1 VKRLTL
7 MRHADAQW
15 KDPEVADFARPLNR
29 RGHAEAEA
37 MARRLIELAL
47 IPDLIV
53 TSSARRAAQTAE
65 IILQE
70 LSLLPRTIR
79 YEEALY
85 LGGAQDILKGV
96 RNIGPRVL
104 HLMIIGHN
112 PGISEAAHLLVPD
125 REMEGLS
132 TASIRYQVAARP
144 VGEQYSATWEEILYA
159 ARTNAL
165 ETSLSL
171 KALP

>member
-1 VKRLTL
+1 MKRLTL

-29 RGHAEAEA
+29 RGHSEAEL
-37 MARRLIELAL
+37 MARRLTELTL

-53 TSSARRAAQTAE
+53 TSSARRAAQTGE
-65 IILQE
+65 IITNE

-85 LGGAQDILKGV
+85 LGGAQDILKLV
-96 RNIGPRVL
+96 RTIGPRVS
-104 HLMIIGHN
+104 HLMIIGHY

-132 TASIRYQVAARP
+132 TAALCSITFDIEQWSAVAPSVVREAMNEGP
-144 VGEQYSATWEEILYA
+144 PSPSGLF
-159 ARTNAL
+159 
-165 ETSLSL
+165 SLF
-171 KALP
+171 A

>member
-1 VKRLTL
+1 MKRLTL

-29 RGHAEAEA
+29 RGHSEAES

-65 IILQE
+65 IMLHE

-85 LGGAQDILKGV
+85 LGGAQDILKLV
-96 RNIGPRVL
+96 RDIGPRVS

-112 PGISEAAHLLVPD
+112 PGISEAAHVLVPS
-125 REMEGLS
+125 REMGGLS
-132 TASIRYQVAARP
+132 PAALCTITFDIEQWSAVEPSTARDSMY
-144 VGEQYSATWEEILYA
+144 
-159 ARTNAL
+159 
-165 ETSLSL
+165 ETPPSPSGLFSLF
-171 KALP
+171 A

>member
-29 RGHAEAEA
+29 RGHTEAES
-37 MARRLIELAL
+37 MGRRLIELAL

-65 IILQE
+65 ILVHE
-70 LSLLPRTIR
+70 LSLLPRSIR

-85 LGGAQDILKGV
+85 LGGAQDILKLV
-96 RNIGPRVL
+96 RTIGPRVS
-104 HLMIIGHN
+104 HLMIIAHN

-125 REMEGLS
+125 REMGGLS
-132 TASIRYQVAARP
+132 TAALCTTTFDIEQWPAVAP
-144 VGEQYSATWEEILYA
+144 SAMRESTH
-159 ARTNAL
+159 
-165 ETSLSL
+165 ETPPSPSGLFSLF
-171 KALP
+171 A

>member
-29 RGHAEAEA
+29 RGHSEAEL

-65 IILQE
+65 IIAHA

-85 LGGAQDILKGV
+85 LGGAQDILKLV
-96 RNIGPRVL
+96 RTIGPRVS

-132 TASIRYQVAARP
+132 TAALCSITFDIEQWSAAAPSVVRESMNEGP
-144 VGEQYSATWEEILYA
+144 PPPSGLFSIFA
-159 ARTNAL
+159 
-165 ETSLSL
+165 
-171 KALP
+171 

>member
-1 VKRLTL
+1 MKRLTL

-29 RGHAEAEA
+29 RGHSEAEL

-65 IILQE
+65 IITNE

-85 LGGAQDILKGV
+85 LGGAQDILKLV
-96 RNIGPRVL
+96 RTIGPRVS

-132 TASIRYQVAARP
+132 TAALCSITFEIEQWSAVAPSVVRESMNEGPPSPSGLFSRLA
-144 VGEQYSATWEEILYA
+144 
-159 ARTNAL
+159 
-165 ETSLSL
+165 
-171 KALP
+171 